1 MQNMPDKPDT
11 WVLLLAWA
19 SQHSQIIWAGVLA
32 LGMSA
37 LRIVYRGGTLKDVL
51 VEGPMCV
58 LVALSLV
65 WAFKFLSVPDYLAEP
80 VGIWVGF
87 IGVRKIAGWI
97 DRVADARLPKSEA
110 GQ

>member
-19 SQHSQIIWAGVLA
+19 SQHSQIIWAGALA

-51 VEGPMCV
+51 IEGPMCV
-58 LVALSLV
+58 LIALSII
-65 WAFKFLSVPDYLAEP
+65 WGFEFMQWPSYLAQP

-87 IGVRKIAGWI
+87 IGVRKIAGWV
-97 DRVADARLPKSEA
+97 DRVADARLPKAGA